1 LTANIGQQ
9 ADALISY
16 SHQQRCLTMSN
27 IMAILELQ
35 DAGGSALKE
44 AASAEFVPVPDNTC
58 SNELA
63 LLVED

>member
-1 LTANIGQQ
+1 
-9 ADALISY
+9 
-16 SHQQRCLTMSN
+16 MSN